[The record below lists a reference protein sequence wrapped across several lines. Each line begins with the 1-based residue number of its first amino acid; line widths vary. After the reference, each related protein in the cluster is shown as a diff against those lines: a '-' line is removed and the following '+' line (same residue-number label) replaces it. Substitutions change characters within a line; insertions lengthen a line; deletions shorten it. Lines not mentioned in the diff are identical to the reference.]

1 MYDCS
6 RFNLR
11 LEAASFGDQDD
22 FRRVSWLYVL
32 VAVPSITPPPITR
45 QVSWWGFMDALSESE
60 VVPDLRGAGSWG
72 TTLAGD
78 PEVSPCGS
86 VPVSEIL
93 KQISLA
99 AAKPSTI
106 LTF

>member
-1 MYDCS
+1 VYDCS

-22 FRRVSWLYVL
+22 FKRVSWLYAL

-60 VVPDLRGAGSWG
+60 VVPDLRGAGSWPM
-72 TTLAGD
+72 TLAGD
-78 PEVSPCGS
+78 PKFSPCGS
-86 VPVSEIL
+86 LSVFEMLRQVSL
-93 KQISLA
+93 TT
-99 AAKPSTI
+99 AKPSTI